1 MPELNA
7 EVAEDTLIADPGE
20 DTVEAAGED
29 TLAAEEPGD
38 IVITIEGEEPEP
50 DEDAEIEAELGEKGR
65 NAVRALREAKKKD
78 SARIRELEA
87 SLAEKEAASKPPED
101 ELGPRP
107 VIADY
112 GFNDDQHAEALLQ
125 WAEKK
130 RVLDAKREAEKAAQK
145 AELDAYQEKL
155 ARYHADRTKV
165 GVDDD
170 AQAIVVAALSP
181 QQQSALM
188 DASLDPAKVV
198 AALSKTP
205 KVLAELAGI
214 KAIHKFT
221 YKLAQIEGKIQMT
234 TKAPP
239 PPESKLR
246 GGAATVDATSRDP
259 LEKLREKAQDSG
271 DWSSYFSEKRRR
283 EAAGVK
289 A

>member
-7 EVAEDTLIADPGE
+7 ELAEDTLTANAGE
-20 DTVEAAGED
+20 DTIEAAGED
-29 TLAAEEPGD
+29 TLAAEEPGE
-38 IVITIEGEEPEP
+38 IVITIEGEEPET

-65 NAVRALREAKKKD
+65 NAVKALREAKKKD

-112 GFNDDQHAEALLQ
+112 GFNDDKHAEALLQ

-130 RVLDAKREAEKAAQK
+130 RALDAKKEAEKAAQK

-155 ARYHADRTKV
+155 TRYHAERAKV

-170 AQAIVVAALSP
+170 AQAVVVAALSP

-239 PPESKLR
+239 PPESKLK
-246 GGAATVDATSRDP
+246 GGAS
-259 LEKLREKAQDSG
+259 SG
-271 DWSSYFSEKRRR
+271 DSPFGGGLDKLLAKARADGNYDAYYEAKRRV
-283 EAAGVK
+283 AKSGVK